1 MLYVCFLFNLY
12 QNYNSLDRSSSSSM
26 PSPSSSSSSSLS
38 RMPSPS
44 SSLSWSSRIPSLSS
58 SSSIESA
65 RPSPSESTSCLP
77 LGGMSLTPSQKPT
90 VKGVMESRPRKRRAT
105 LTARILEECQPLT
118 PQETHGKKGRRKTM
132 TRAVCPV
139 SSGPP

>member
-1 MLYVCFLFNLY
+1 MLYVCFLFHLY
-12 QNYNSLDRSSSSSM
+12 QNYNSLDRS
-26 PSPSSSSSSSLS
+26 
-38 RMPSPS
+38 S

-90 VKGVMESRPRKRRAT
+90 VKGVMESRPRKRRTT
-105 LTARILEECQPLT
+105 LTARILEGCQPL
-118 PQETHGKKGRRKTM
+118 P
-132 TRAVCPV
+132 C
-139 SSGPP
+139 

>member
-26 PSPSSSSSSSLS
+26 PSPSSSSS
-38 RMPSPS
+38 PSG
-44 SSLSWSSRIPSLSS
+44 IPSLSSSSSSSFSTPSPS

-90 VKGVMESRPRKRRAT
+90 VKGVMESRPRKRRTT

-118 PQETHGKKGRRKTM
+118 PQETQGKKGRRKTM
-132 TRAVCPV
+132 TRAVCPL
-139 SSGPP
+139 PPPLSTV